1 MANYKKV
8 AEWMLTQFQGRM
20 LYQEEIVWRM
30 KNEFG
35 NEYVYTND
43 NGNYAIDKKVLAEFR
58 KLTEGKVTWSRGEK
72 AWTMEREGQTFESR
86 QED

>member
-43 NGNYAIDKKVLAEFR
+43 NGNYAIDKMVLAEFR

-72 AWTMEREGQTFESR
+72 AWTMAREGQTFESR

>member
-72 AWTMEREGQTFESR
+72 AWTMAREGQTFESR